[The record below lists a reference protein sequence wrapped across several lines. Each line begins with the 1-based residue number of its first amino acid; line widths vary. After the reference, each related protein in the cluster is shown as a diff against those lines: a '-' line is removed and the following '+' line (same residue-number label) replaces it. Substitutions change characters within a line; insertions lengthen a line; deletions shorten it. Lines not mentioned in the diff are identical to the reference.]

1 MKISARNVFSS
12 TIARVTNGAL
22 NSEIVLELPGGQE
35 IVSIISKA
43 SAGNLE
49 LAAGKTAFA
58 IVKANEVIV
67 GTGLDSAALSARNV
81 LRGKIVRIENGAV
94 NSEIGIEIA
103 GGIEITA
110 SITKASAERMSLKPG
125 GEAFAVIKASSV
137 IVGV

>member
-94 NSEIGIEIA
+94 NSEVGIEIA
-103 GGIEITA
+103 AGIEITA
-110 SITKASAERMSLKPG
+110 SITKASAERMSLRPG

>member
-12 TIARVTNGAL
+12 TIARVTNGVV

-35 IVSIISKA
+35 IVSIISKV
-43 SAGNLE
+43 SAGNLG
-49 LAAGKTAFA
+49 LAAGKKAFA

-94 NSEIGIEIA
+94 NSEVGIEIA
-103 GGIEITA
+103 AGIEITA
-110 SITKASAERMSLKPG
+110 SITKASAERMSLRPG

>member
-1 MKISARNVFSS
+1 MKISARNVLS
-12 TIARVTNGAL
+12 TKISRVTNGAV
-22 NSEIVLELPGGQE
+22 NSEIVLELHGGQE

-43 SAGNLE
+43 SAGNLG
-49 LAAGKTAFA
+49 LAAGVPAFA

-67 GTGLDSAALSARNV
+67 GTGLESAALSARNV

-94 NSEIGIEIA
+94 NSEVGIEIA

-110 SITKASAERMSLKPG
+110 LITKASVERLSLKPG
-125 GEAFAVIKASSV
+125 GEAFAVMKASSV